1 LNGVGKGQPSPLLL
15 RTFPTTYTIKMKFVI
30 AASLIA
36 VASAFAPAQQAR
48 TSTSL
53 NVNEL
58 ELGVTEPL
66 GVYDPLGWLD
76 TEPESFE
83 RRRAVERKHGRICMI
98 ALVGQI
104 VHANGIVFDGYI
116 SKSSNLKFADI
127 DASCVGGRILG
138 GLTDI
143 PAAGLAQILAL
154 MGLIELAWLPASQYD
169 GDYGVGWFG
178 EDIVD
183 PEIKAR
189 KLNAELN
196 NGRAAMLAVFGNMV
210 GEASTGQTLAES
222 WGDGAILGI
231 SLS

>member
-1 LNGVGKGQPSPLLL
+1 
-15 RTFPTTYTIKMKFVI
+15 MK
-30 AASLIA
+30 LA
-36 VASAFAPAQQAR
+36 VASLLVGSAAAFAPAKQAS
-48 TSTSL
+48 TSTAL

-58 ELGVTEPL
+58 DLGVTEPL
-66 GVYDPLGWLD
+66 GVFDPLGWLD
-76 TEPESFE
+76 SEPESFE

-98 ALVGQI
+98 ALIGQV

-116 SKSSNLKFADI
+116 SKSSGLKFADI
-127 DASCVGGRILG
+127 DTSCVGGRILG

-143 PAAGLAQILAL
+143 PTAGLVQILAL

-178 EDIVD
+178 EEVED
-183 PEIKAR
+183 PELKAR

-196 NGRAAMLAVFGNMV
+196 NGRAAMLGVFGNMV
-210 GEASTGQTLAES
+210 GEAATGQTMYES

>member
-1 LNGVGKGQPSPLLL
+1 
-15 RTFPTTYTIKMKFVI
+15 MKFV
-30 AASLIA
+30 AFASLIA
-36 VASAFAPAQQAR
+36 SAAAFTPAPVAKTSSA
-48 TSTSL
+48 L

-66 GVYDPLGWLD
+66 GVFDPLGWLE

-98 ALVGQI
+98 ALVGQ
-104 VHANGIVFDGYI
+104 VAHANGIVFDGYI

-127 DASCVGGRILG
+127 DASCVGGKILG
-138 GLTDI
+138 GLTSI
-143 PAAGLAQILAL
+143 PTAGLAQILAL

-183 PEIKAR
+183 EEQKAR

-210 GEASTGQTLAES
+210 GEAATGQTLAES

-231 SLS
+231 PMA